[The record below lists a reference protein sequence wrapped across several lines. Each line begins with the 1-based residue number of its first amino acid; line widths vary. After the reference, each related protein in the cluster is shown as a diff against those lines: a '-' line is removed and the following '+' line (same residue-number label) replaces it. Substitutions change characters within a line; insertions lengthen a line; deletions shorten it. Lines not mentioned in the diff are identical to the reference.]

1 MVLVAEETETQR
13 LNAFSNNK
21 INFKKLS
28 VYNRPIDE
36 YLNNNDNYY
45 HWNELLFL
53 SHKGPWFIFML

>member
-45 HWNELLFL
+45 H
-53 SHKGPWFIFML
+53 